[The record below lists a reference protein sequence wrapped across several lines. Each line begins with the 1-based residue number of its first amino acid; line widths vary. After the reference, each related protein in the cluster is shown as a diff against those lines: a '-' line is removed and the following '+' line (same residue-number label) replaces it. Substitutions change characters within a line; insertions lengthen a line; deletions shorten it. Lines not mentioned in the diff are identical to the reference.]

1 MSSLDLP
8 RLPEMGFTFD
18 YVPFGEAQELV
29 GTCLECRRPQRT
41 GLLLG
46 EEVAEP
52 IIARVKDRLQ
62 RYHSCP
68 ATALAHLADTQGI
81 DVVMGVFGFPD
92 WLRPEPPP
100 SSHRPSTSRMR
111 DDTGT

>member
-1 MSSLDLP
+1 MSSPDLP
-8 RLPEMGFTFD
+8 RLPEWGFAYD
-18 YVPFGEAQELV
+18 YVHVGEARELV
-29 GTCLECRRPQRT
+29 ATCSICRHRQRT

-52 IIARVKDRLQ
+52 IIARVKDRMQ

-81 DVVMGVFGFPD
+81 DMVMRIFGFPD

-100 SSHRPSTSRMR
+100 SSHRPSTSRSRR
-111 DDTGT
+111 DKGA